1 MLLFYLL
8 FFIKNELF
16 IFVNEENKNK
26 KSQIWKKDKD
36 KE

>member
-16 IFVNEENKNK
+16 IFANEENKNK

-36 KE
+36 KK

>member
-16 IFVNEENKNK
+16 IFVIEENKNK

-36 KE
+36 KK

>member
-36 KE
+36 KK